1 MSKVLLG
8 TLVAAVLAPV
18 VALKLAV
25 VDEPVVMPRA
35 EVPGAEAQ
43 AWLMFRRSLPPGT
56 FSTLV
61 AGQPVSV
68 VLGASEAKAL
78 TQAAVSKMWPA
89 RADVHMGANQV
100 QVQLS
105 TPVQET
111 PLRALALWGAWLNVQ
126 AQWNLVDPQTGRP
139 RLQSVTVGTLPVPAF
154 VATWAVEA
162 VAARM
167 GMDDALAVASGLVR
181 QATSSERDLRVS
193 LQLTD
198 ALKARGF
205 AMLVP
210 TQDWPALPQQRDVLV
225 KAMRQHGCSVAKV
238 LPPMFEL
245 ARQRS
250 MAWSLTQ
257 SGETTVNH
265 AARENRAVLLVAAL
279 HAVKWPIDKVLP
291 NAADWV
297 SKDVDPLCLHGRV
310 DFAQHFLMSAW
321 LASQA
326 GGRISNAMGQFKEVL
341 DSTPGAGG
349 SGFSFNDIAA
359 DLAGSRLG
367 QVARLNPVRLQ
378 NQVLILREDTDWMP
392 PVDDLPQFMSAQ
404 EMAAAYGGPGH
415 PAYDRMWLDIQARV
429 NRLPVLQ

>member
-1 MSKVLLG
+1 
-8 TLVAAVLAPV
+8 
-18 VALKLAV
+18 
-25 VDEPVVMPRA
+25 
-35 EVPGAEAQ
+35 
-43 AWLMFRRSLPPGT
+43 
-56 FSTLV
+56 
-61 AGQPVSV
+61 
-68 VLGASEAKAL
+68 
-78 TQAAVSKMWPA
+78 
-89 RADVHMGANQV
+89 
-100 QVQLS
+100 
-105 TPVQET
+105 
-111 PLRALALWGAWLNVQ
+111 
-126 AQWNLVDPQTGRP
+126 
-139 RLQSVTVGTLPVPAF
+139 
-154 VATWAVEA
+154 
-162 VAARM
+162 
-167 GMDDALAVASGLVR
+167 
-181 QATSSERDLRVS
+181 
-193 LQLTD
+193 
-198 ALKARGF
+198 
-205 AMLVP
+205 MLVP
-210 TQDWPALPQQRDVLV
+210 PQDWPALPQQRDVLV
-225 KAMRQHGCSVAKV
+225 KAMQQHGCSVAKV

-297 SKDVDPLCLHGRV
+297 SKDVGHLCLHERV

-326 GGRISNAMGQFKEVL
+326 GGRLSNALGQFKEVL

-367 QVARLNPVRLQ
+367 QVARQNPVRLQ

-404 EMAAAYGGPGH
+404 EMADEYGGPGH
-415 PAYDRMWLDIQARV
+415 PAYDRMWLNIQSRV